1 MANSKF
7 PLQFRS
13 GVAPLIERLIQEKQA
28 VGYKYEVGALALE
41 RLDRF
46 LAKKGLT
53 QCELPRELAL
63 KWLAKRP
70 HESAANHGYRGHTL
84 RRLAIFMVKQGYPA
98 YVPDRHLMAKG
109 CLLYTSPSPRD

>member
-46 LAKKGLT
+46 LGVGQHAKAGEGPADDAHT
-53 QCELPRELAL
+53 RVAHCVGREFL
-63 KWLAKRP
+63 
-70 HESAANHGYRGHTL
+70 
-84 RRLAIFMVKQGYPA
+84 A
-98 YVPDRHLMAKG
+98 YVTGHQ
-109 CLLYTSPSPRD
+109 LLGFFRALDHVRQREHAHRGGERGDVVDGQN